1 MANDESPK
9 IEPTLTSVADAP
21 SVVPSA
27 EIPTPAAVKPE
38 GSTVETAKVDA
49 KPAAPK
55 SEDILAEVARANAKN
70 NAFLKPDAI
79 LAEAAA
85 TPAVKKVAP
94 AAKKKAP
101 AKSAAKKK

>member
-27 EIPTPAAVKPE
+27 EISTPAAVKPE
-38 GSTVETAKVDA
+38 GGTVETAKIDA

-70 NAFLKPDAI
+70 SAFLKPDAL
-79 LAEAAA
+79 LAEVARAKAAA
-85 TPAVKKVAP
+85 
-94 AAKKKAP
+94 AKPESSIAD
-101 AKSAAKKK
+101 